1 MTPDDRAT
9 IFALSSGPPPA
20 AIAILRVSGP
30 MADAVALAL
39 AGAPL
44 PPLRHAALRTLRGA
58 DGATIDRGLVLRFP
72 AGGSVTGEAMVEFHV
87 HGGRAVVARM
97 LAELAARPGLRLAEP
112 GEFSRRAL
120 LGGRMSLVEAEALG
134 DLLRAETET
143 ERRAAL
149 SVHDG
154 ALGERLDG
162 WRDTLIDLSARAER
176 AIDHADDDETPDA
189 ADAMLTADIA
199 ALAGEISAVA
209 ARPASDSL
217 RDGLLVA
224 LAGPPNAGK
233 SSLLNALVGRD
244 AALVSS
250 EAGTTRDLIEVQIVL
265 GDHRVRLVDTAGLR
279 DGAGLVEQ
287 MGIDRARRSV
297 DAAALLV
304 WLGDDPAPARDGPV
318 LAVRARCDVDGR
330 TEPDGRLGV
339 SSRTGEGL
347 DALIAW
353 IAREADH
360 IVGGEDG
367 VTLNVRQHEAML
379 AVERELWDAATQQD
393 LVLLAEHLRLARRS
407 LIGLTRP
414 TDIEAVMDQIFTNF
428 CLGK

>member
-1 MTPDDRAT
+1 M
-9 IFALSSGPPPA
+9 
-20 AIAILRVSGP
+20 
-30 MADAVALAL
+30 
-39 AGAPL
+39 
-44 PPLRHAALRTLRGA
+44 
-58 DGATIDRGLVLRFP
+58 
-72 AGGSVTGEAMVEFHV
+72 
-87 HGGRAVVARM
+87 
-97 LAELAARPGLRLAEP
+97 
-112 GEFSRRAL
+112 
-120 LGGRMSLVEAEALG
+120 
-134 DLLRAETET
+134 
-143 ERRAAL
+143 
-149 SVHDG
+149 HDG